1 MLRTRVLE
9 KKSRGSKMIR
19 REGFLEQD
27 MREEG
32 SA

>member
-9 KKSRGSKMIR
+9 KKSRGSKMIG

-27 MREEG
+27 MRE
-32 SA
+32 

>member
-9 KKSRGSKMIR
+9 NKSRGSEMIC